1 MHVPYKGSSFALP
14 DLMAGRASMMFDS
27 IPSAL
32 PHVKSGKLRLL
43 AVASDQR
50 LSSLPDAQTVSEA
63 GIRDFRADNLFGLVA
78 PKGTPPQVIKQLSS
92 AMKEVLASPELGA
105 AMEAQGVQI
114 RYTAPEPF
122 GRMIG
127 DEMRAWEKVARAAN
141 VKIE

>member
-1 MHVPYKGSSFALP
+1 M
-14 DLMAGRASMMFDS
+14 
-27 IPSAL
+27 
-32 PHVKSGKLRLL
+32 
-43 AVASDQR
+43 ASDQR